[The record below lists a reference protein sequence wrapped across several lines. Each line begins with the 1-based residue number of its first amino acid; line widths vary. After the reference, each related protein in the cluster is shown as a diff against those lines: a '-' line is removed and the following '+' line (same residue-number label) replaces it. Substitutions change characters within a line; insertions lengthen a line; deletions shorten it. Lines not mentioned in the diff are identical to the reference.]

1 MSYKNYLQERIKN
14 LKEKIDNNQGEVES
28 IKKELQRLEMASF
41 EEDMANESTQQL
53 LKG

>member
-1 MSYKNYLQERIKN
+1 MSYKDYLQERIKK
-14 LKEKIDNNQGEVES
+14 LKEEIASNQGEVES

>member
-41 EEDMANESTQQL
+41 EEDMTNESTQQL